1 MAQKLKDIIN
11 MPYESLIELS
21 KKENTDYLKSV
32 LKYATKSANRRIK
45 TLLDSPIGS
54 YSPAYKKLN
63 DAGIKSFDTKWI
75 SKATSKDTGKMLQQ
89 FSNVRNFLKAK
100 TSTIQGWNAV
110 RSQVR
115 IRTGAKQLFSKDYKS
130 KRSASIWHGRE
141 KRFWKLYNRLVDE
154 YGGIITELDSDRIQ
168 KMLYKI
174 QTLKGVKKTDAM
186 IQEVMEKYIDEIYRA
201 KQKGM
206 LFNDYQFE
214 EDIRIKYKK

>member
-1 MAQKLKDIIN
+1 MAKKLKDIIN

-21 KKENTDYLKSV
+21 KKGNTDYLKSV
-32 LKYATKSANRRIK
+32 LKYATQSANRRIK

-89 FSNVRNFLKAK
+89 LSNVRNFLKAK

-115 IRTGAKQLFSKDYKS
+115 KRTGAKRMFAKDYKS
-130 KRSASIWHGRE
+130 KRSASIWQNKE
-141 KRFWKLYNRLVDE
+141 KKFWKLYNRLVDE
-154 YGGIITELDSDRIQ
+154 FGGIISELDSERIQ
-168 KMLYKI
+168 KMLYRI
-174 QTLKGVKKTDAM
+174 QNMKNVKKSDEM
-186 IQEVMEKYIDEIYRA
+186 IQEVMEKYIDELYRA

-206 LFNDYQFE
+206 KFNDNAFE
-214 EDIRIKYKK
+214 DDIRIIYKK